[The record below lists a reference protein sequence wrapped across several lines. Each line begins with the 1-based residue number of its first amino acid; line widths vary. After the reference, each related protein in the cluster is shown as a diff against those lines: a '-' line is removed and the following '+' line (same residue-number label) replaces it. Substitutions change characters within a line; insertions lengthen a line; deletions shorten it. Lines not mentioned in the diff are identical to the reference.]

1 MIEKIEI
8 ENSKIKEIEKS
19 FPQFLCKNSIN
30 KNLLDDP
37 FTEYYIYIE
46 NNQILGFINY
56 DILYERAELLYIA
69 VIEEA
74 QNKKIGS
81 KLLEFM
87 IKNCRKKNIQNIT
100 LEVNV
105 ENKKAI
111 ALYEKYGFQK
121 VAIRKNYYQ
130 GIDGILME
138 KELVE

>member
-8 ENSKIKEIEKS
+8 ENSKIKEIEKN

-111 ALYEKYGFQK
+111 ALYEKYGFKK

-130 GIDGILME
+130 GLDGILME

>member
-46 NNQILGFINY
+46 NNRILGFINY

>member
-8 ENSKIKEIEKS
+8 ESPKIKQIEKS
-19 FPQFLCKNSIN
+19 FPQFLRKNSIN

-37 FTEYYIYIE
+37 FTEYYVYTE
-46 NNQILGFINY
+46 NDQILGFINY

-69 VIEEA
+69 VLEEA
-74 QNKKIGS
+74 QNRKIGS

-87 IKNCRKKNIQNIT
+87 IENCKKKNIQNIT

-105 ENKKAI
+105 ENKRAI
-111 ALYEKYGFQK
+111 FLYEKYGFTK
-121 VAIRKNYYQ
+121 VAVRKNYYQ

-138 KELVE
+138 KELIE

>member
-87 IKNCRKKNIQNIT
+87 IKNCREKNIQNIT

>member
-19 FPQFLCKNSIN
+19 FPQFLCKSSIN

-87 IKNCRKKNIQNIT
+87 IKNCREKNIQNIT

>member
-8 ENSKIKEIEKS
+8 ENSKIKEIEKK

-87 IKNCRKKNIQNIT
+87 IKNCREKNIQNIT

>member
-87 IKNCRKKNIQNIT
+87 IKNCREKNIQNIT

-111 ALYEKYGFQK
+111 ALYEKYGFKK

>member
-8 ENSKIKEIEKS
+8 ENSKIKEIEKK

>member
-1 MIEKIEI
+1 MIEKVEF
-8 ENSKIKEIEKS
+8 ENSKIEEIEKK
-19 FPQFLCKNSIN
+19 FPQFLKENSIN
-30 KNLLDDP
+30 ESLASDP

-81 KLLEFM
+81 KLLEYM
-87 IKNCRKKNIQNIT
+87 IDNCKLKNIQNIT
-100 LEVNV
+100 LEVSV

-111 ALYEKYGFQK
+111 SLYEKYDFK
-121 VAIRKNYYQ
+121 KIAIRPNYYQ

-138 KELVE
+138 KELI

>member
-8 ENSKIKEIEKS
+8 KNSKIEQVEKS
-19 FPQFLCKNSIN
+19 FPQFLCKNSIQN
-30 KNLLDDP
+30 SLLDNP

-46 NNQILGFINY
+46 NNQVLGFINY

-69 VIEEA
+69 VIEEV

-87 IKNCRKKNIQNIT
+87 IENCQKKNVQNIT

-111 ALYEKYGFQK
+111 SLYEKYGFTK

-130 GIDGILME
+130 GVDGILME
-138 KELVE
+138 KELIE